1 MANCQGLH
9 TNEGLWARFRTGS
22 SMSLT
27 LIQTYYHLGR
37 LGRACHDL
45 ANVRVQV
52 EVTEPEAYMYDG
64 EYEKKAEELHHPD
77 LITIRQSTVSPP
89 DHLAALSLDRF
100 VLHEEGACCRKGR
113 VLMPVADINIIA
125 IHPRSS
131 KSEL

>member
-1 MANCQGLH
+1 MRGFGQG
-9 TNEGLWARFRTGS
+9 FRTGS
-22 SMSLT
+22 FMSLT
-27 LIQTYYHLGR
+27 LIQAYYHLGR

-45 ANVRVQV
+45 ANFRVQV

-89 DHLAALSLDRF
+89 DHLAALSLERF
-100 VLHEEGACCRKGR
+100 VLREEGACCLKGR
-113 VLMPVADINIIA
+113 NLVPVADINMTA
-125 IHPRSS
+125 ILPTSS